1 MEQIEID
8 HHGAVAVFRLNRPPV
23 NAVDLAFARAL
34 DAALGPLVDA
44 GEAGAIV
51 VTGTGE
57 CFSAGLDLKL
67 VPRYSPEEQR
77 AMITTLI
84 RTIAKLYA
92 CPLPVVGAINGHAIA
107 GGLILAL
114 TCDYRVGTSA
124 SAKFGL
130 TEVRAGI
137 PFPAAAMAVLQAEV
151 APNVARILTLRGNNV
166 DSETA
171 LAYGLLDELQPPG
184 RVLPTAIAAA
194 RDLAR
199 RPREAYARIKCQL
212 RATPITFIEETVAR
226 GSDPMLNAWLAADA
240 DRASADLL
248 RLGSSSG

>member
-1 MEQIEID
+1 MEQVVIEYD
-8 HHGAVAVFRLNRPPV
+8 GAVAVFRLNRPPV
-23 NAVDLAFARAL
+23 NAVDLEFARAL
-34 DAALGPLVDA
+34 DAAFGPLVDA

-67 VPRYSPEEQR
+67 VPRYSSEEQR
-77 AMITTLI
+77 AMITTLN

-92 CPLPVVGAINGHAIA
+92 CPLPLVGAINGHAIA

-114 TCDYRVGTSA
+114 ACDYRIGTTA
-124 SAKFGL
+124 PAKFGL

-166 DSETA
+166 GSETA
-171 LAYGLLDELQPPG
+171 LAYGLLDELQPPE
-184 RVLPTAIAAA
+184 RVLPTAIAVA
-194 RDLAR
+194 RDLANM
-199 RPREAYARIKCQL
+199 PRQAYARIKCQL
-212 RATPITFIEETVAR
+212 RATPITSIEETVAR

-240 DRASADLL
+240 GQASADLL
-248 RLGSSSG
+248 RPGSSSR